1 MQAQFENLIQSQ
13 TLNYKLPNSFFNV
26 VNFSPVIEC
35 IHNLSITKVSEFDSE
50 IKLNNTQ
57 HKKYI
62 FHYFIYYTC
71 EILKNYNKKYK
82 PVIFFDVSNDLNKKY
97 LPFLDMFI
105 KKFPVIILKEDFS
118 FNKFKK
124 NLKCNGRREE
134 AILILTRKLQKM
146 QLKPFYFNKLQYF
159 CKKYDLTFLDKT
171 YFNDMRNKLSLL

>member
-97 LPFLDMFI
+97 ILFLI
-105 KKFPVIILKEDFS
+105 KYTKIIIYYNLKKFI
-118 FNKFKK
+118 
-124 NLKCNGRREE
+124 
-134 AILILTRKLQKM
+134 
-146 QLKPFYFNKLQYF
+146 
-159 CKKYDLTFLDKT
+159 
-171 YFNDMRNKLSLL
+171 